1 MDERK
6 NQLAETLK
14 KAQLITLGDVEP
26 TKVLRIDADSLD
38 YFMLM
43 SAKHK
48 GWGKKK
54 LAEMRAQG
62 RDVAIYER
70 TLSEFEDLSFP
81 WEERE
86 GLPTLSNIYT
96 SPSKNSTPPSKIYT
110 QELKENKKEER
121 KYKKKDETDAFGV
134 SENEETNGRFGGRC
148 PPISQNFSESL
159 RESSEISAFVAEKA
173 TETANARAKTGEIGE
188 LVAETGKLPREP
200 ENTANFGVSVDFP
213 ANVVRFGGNAGSGGE
228 IKPPQVDA
236 VLNPAQSLTFSDG
249 ATFTEGTAAQGVD
262 FGNVL
267 DALKGIDVD
276 ENAPFPEQFTLRKIL
291 WGKRVAVVGNKTPDS
306 DLSAEIDACDVVI
319 RFNHF
324 YNYES
329 GLVGKRVDVLFITP
343 SSAWLNLPDDKARKI
358 DVIQEQRPLVA
369 FTRFKERAQWK
380 VFQRVFAGLPTYYDA
395 NTNASNNQFTT
406 GVSVLEL
413 ISQTCENCEV
423 KVFCF
428 GETDAEMWN
437 YFNAQGRHYIKDG
450 YREAVVRERLLKLF
464 PRFTIYTD
472 APIEELYPW
481 EAQTDELGRK
491 KDLKNDESNDEK
503 TNAEN

>member
-6 NQLAETLK
+6 NKLAEALK
-14 KAQLITLGDVEP
+14 NAQLITLGDVEP
-26 TKVLRIDADSLD
+26 RRVERIGEDSLD

-48 GWGKKK
+48 GWGKRRIE
-54 LAEMRAQG
+54 EMRKQG
-62 RDVAIYER
+62 RDVSLFER

-86 GLPTLSNIYT
+86 GLPTLSKIL
-96 SPSKNSTPPSKIYT
+96 TPPSKIYT
-110 QELKENKKEER
+110 TPSKNLTPELKIKEKEER
-121 KYKKKDETDAFGV
+121 KYKKKDETDALGADDG
-134 SENEETNGRFGGRC
+134 EEANGRFGGRC
-148 PPISQNFSESL
+148 PPISQNFSENLQDNGENSGL
-159 RESSEISAFVAEKA
+159 GAEKA
-173 TETANARAKTGEIGE
+173 TETAFTGAKTGEFGD
-188 LVAETGKLPREP
+188 LVAETGKLPADG
-200 ENTANFGVSVDFP
+200 ENTANFGVSVGFP
-213 ANVVRFGGNAGSGGE
+213 ANTVKFDGSGRGGE
-228 IKPPQVDA
+228 LKPPQVGA

-249 ATFTEGTAAQGVD
+249 ATFTESAAASGVD

-267 DALKGIDVD
+267 DAVNGIDID
-276 ENAPFPEQFTLRKIL
+276 ANAPFPEPFSLRKML
-291 WGKRVAVVGNKTPDS
+291 WGKRVAVVGNKTPDK

-329 GLVGKRVDVLFITP
+329 GRVGKRVDVLFITP
-343 SSAWLNLPDDKARKI
+343 SSAWLNLKDDSERKI
-358 DVIQEQRPLVA
+358 EVIQAQRPLVA

-380 VFQRVFAGLPTYYDA
+380 VFQRVFAGLPTYYDV

-428 GETDAEMWN
+428 GETDAEMWE
-437 YFNAQGRHYIKDG
+437 YFNTQGRHYLKEG
-450 YREAVVRERLLKLF
+450 YREAIVRERLLKLF
-464 PRFTIYTD
+464 PRFAIYTD
-472 APIEELYPW
+472 SPIEEVFPW
-481 EAQTDELGRK
+481 EAQTDALGRK
-491 KDLKNDESNDEK
+491 KLTSNESNDEEK
-503 TNAEN
+503 KANED